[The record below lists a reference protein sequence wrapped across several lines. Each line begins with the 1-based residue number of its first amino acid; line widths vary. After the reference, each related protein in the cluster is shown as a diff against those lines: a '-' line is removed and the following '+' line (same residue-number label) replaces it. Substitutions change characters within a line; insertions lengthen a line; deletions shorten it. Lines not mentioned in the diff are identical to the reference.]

1 MIDFDEELKKFKPS
15 LEIQDTEK
23 AIMEENS
30 SDVVDILVEVLNERR
45 DRR

>member
-23 AIMEENS
+23 AIMEES
-30 SDVVDILVEVLNERR
+30 QSDVVDMLMEVLNERR